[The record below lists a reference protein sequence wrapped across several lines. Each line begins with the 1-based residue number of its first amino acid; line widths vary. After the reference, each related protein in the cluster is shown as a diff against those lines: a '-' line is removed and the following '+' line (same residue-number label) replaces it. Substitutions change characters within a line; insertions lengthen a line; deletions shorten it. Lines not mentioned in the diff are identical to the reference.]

1 MKRDQ
6 DQLVIQLMITCV
18 TGLSLQT
25 NNTFSGGFM
34 SASGMS
40 PTWHR

>member
-1 MKRDQ
+1 MQTVTKQ
-6 DQLVIQLMITCV
+6 ILTCV

-25 NNTFSGGFM
+25 NKTLSGGLT

-40 PTWHR
+40 PT